1 MNTRFR
7 GRYDFSI
14 DEKGRINIPSKFRKL
29 LYPQAEETFVV
40 CRAPDGCLWAYP
52 KNEWEKFEDELLAMP
67 MNRAVNKF
75 QRTIQN
81 TLSDTKLDRQ
91 GRITLT
97 QLQMEIA
104 GITKDVSII
113 GRGNNLEIWDT
124 KRFEE
129 YTSSSDDFDE
139 VYYGSIYPGIDRD

>member
-1 MNTRFR
+1 MARFR
-7 GRYDFSI
+7 GRYNFSI

-29 LYPQAEETFVV
+29 LSPEADETFVV

-52 KNEWEKFEDELLAMP
+52 KDEWERFEDELLAMP
-67 MNRAVNKF
+67 MSREVNKF

-81 TLSDTKLDRQ
+81 TLNDTKLDKQ
-91 GRITLT
+91 GRISLT
-97 QLQMEIA
+97 QFQMEIA
-104 GITKDVSII
+104 GISKDVSII

-129 YTSSSDDFDE
+129 YTGSSDDFDE
-139 VYYGSIYPGIDRD
+139 VYYNSIQTKVIRD